1 METHNSKKNTKDQR
15 LEIRL
20 SAYDLE
26 KLKRKASAMDLS
38 NSELIRRLVKY
49 GVCYKIDFNSIDEIL
64 YQLSKIGTNI
74 NQITRGI
81 NTAVIKGEEI
91 DADQM
96 METLNN
102 YYNSLKALQLT
113 CEQYF
118 KDNSIKQ
125 LKKITIDD

>member
-49 GVCYKIDFNSIDEIL
+49 GVCYKIDFNSIDDIL

-102 YYNSLKALQLT
+102 F
-113 CEQYF
+113 C
-118 KDNSIKQ
+118 
-125 LKKITIDD
+125 